1 MKQSLD
7 IEEIKEKLLIKLE
20 VSGWARVLKGFIESK
35 DFDNTIFALAKQAQD
50 GKRFTPTLKN
60 LFRAFEECPYDKL
73 KVIIVSPDPYPG
85 FKEAD
90 GIAFSLKNTNDM
102 LPSLNYIFKA
112 INKTVYNDVEI
123 CTNKDL
129 TRWSNQG
136 MLLLN
141 TSMTTT
147 ISKIGQ
153 HHLIWRPFIAYLFD
167 WLSWHCPGMVYI
179 YMGKKAEEWSDT
191 VNDNNYKFTVTNPIA
206 ATYGNQEH
214 WDSQDVFVKTKE
226 IIKKTY
232 NIDIEW

>member
-102 LPSLNYIFKA
+102 LPSLNYIFEKSGSGLFHFSQFVRETEA
-112 INKTVYNDVEI
+112 SAKNKFHEMF
-123 CTNKDL
+123 NK
-129 TRWSNQG
+129 
-136 MLLLN
+136 
-141 TSMTTT
+141 
-147 ISKIGQ
+147 
-153 HHLIWRPFIAYLFD
+153 PFSF
-167 WLSWHCPGMVYI
+167 
-179 YMGKKAEEWSDT
+179 
-191 VNDNNYKFTVTNPIA
+191 
-206 ATYGNQEH
+206 
-214 WDSQDVFVKTKE
+214 
-226 IIKKTY
+226 
-232 NIDIEW
+232 